1 MLYVF
6 SALILTYLLWNASI
20 KLLLILILLLVLFIA
35 FYATPINK
43 TLGFL
48 RNGEDYDDEDDDEEI
63 DDETSENSQ

>member
-48 RNGEDYDDEDDDEEI
+48 RNGEDYDDDEEI